1 MIRIYI
7 FILERHGPP
16 EQGRVLG
23 KNMVDRNVAFVAKCK
38 HDKKPE
44 NKEQRIRIV
53 LEIVPNSY
61 IFILC

>member
-1 MIRIYI
+1 MV
-7 FILERHGPP
+7 L
-16 EQGRVLG
+16 QSRVAYWG
-23 KNMVDRNVAFVAKCK
+23 KIWWIRNVAFVAKCK
-38 HDKKPE
+38 HDKKPG

>member
-1 MIRIYI
+1 MV
-7 FILERHGPP
+7 L
-16 EQGRVLG
+16 QSRVAYWG
-23 KNMVDRNVAFVAKCK
+23 KIWWIRNVAFVAKCK